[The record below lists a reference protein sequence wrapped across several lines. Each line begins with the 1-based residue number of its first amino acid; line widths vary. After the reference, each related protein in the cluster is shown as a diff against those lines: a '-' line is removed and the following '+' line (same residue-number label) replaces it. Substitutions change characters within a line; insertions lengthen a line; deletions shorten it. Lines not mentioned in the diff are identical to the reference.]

1 MRSQAWERPGEMNF
15 RYWEEEMQKPCG
27 WITQRVEVVPS
38 ELGRGY
44 VGSWSGLVKSL
55 APALSEKR
63 SH

>member
-1 MRSQAWERPGEMNF
+1 
-15 RYWEEEMQKPCG
+15 MQKPCG

-55 APALSEKR
+55 APVLSEKT